1 MENAYSK
8 IGKLL
13 KEWRES
19 QGFSLY
25 KIAKEGSGKARYDY
39 LKRLENGEGVNAI
52 TMTCYLDFCYE
63 HGFNVLEKLYSQNQL
78 QRLTDIEKTIEKV
91 VIEAPIKEKK
101 TAFEE
106 STESKNEVPEEEYE
120 EPSESEQAE
129 WDYGLAQM
137 KFDKGELLDED
148 DQIAF
153 IHHHQCPRCGS
164 ELIEKS
170 GQYGPY
176 IGCVKFHDRVNKCEY
191 TASGT
196 FESFVISKRFKD
208 GVTPTPPKENV
219 ADSSLMEE

>member
-1 MENAYSK
+1 MENVYQK

-63 HGFNVLEKLYSQNQL
+63 HGFNVLEKLYNQNQL
-78 QRLTDIEKTIEKV
+78 QPLTEAEKTTEKI
-91 VIEAPIKEKK
+91 VIEALVEEEKP
-101 TAFEE
+101 ALEE
-106 STESKNEVPEEEYE
+106 PTESENEASEEEYG

-129 WDYGLAQM
+129 WDYGNAQM
-137 KFDKGELLDED
+137 KYNRGDLLDEE

-153 IHHHQCPRCGS
+153 IRHSVCPRCGS

-176 IGCVKFHDRVNKCEY
+176 IGCVKFHDRVNKCNY

-196 FESFVISKRFKD
+196 FESFTVSNKFKN
-208 GVTPTPPKENV
+208 GVTPTPPKEEV
-219 ADSSLMEE
+219 ADSSSMEE

>member
-1 MENAYSK
+1 MKNVYQK

-13 KEWRES
+13 KEWRKS

-63 HGFNVLEKLYSQNQL
+63 HGFNVLEKLYNQNQL
-78 QRLTDIEKTIEKV
+78 QLLTDIEKTTEKI
-91 VIEAPIKEKK
+91 VIEATAEEEKP
-101 TAFEE
+101 AVEE
-106 STESKNEVPEEEYE
+106 PTESGNEAPEEEYG

-137 KFDKGELLDED
+137 KYGKGELLDEI

-153 IHHHQCPRCGS
+153 IRHQRCPRCGS

>member
-1 MENAYSK
+1 MENVYQK

-63 HGFNVLEKLYSQNQL
+63 HGFNVLEKLYNQNQL
-78 QRLTDIEKTIEKV
+78 QPLTEAEKTTEKI
-91 VIEAPIKEKK
+91 VIEALI
-101 TAFEE
+101 EE
-106 STESKNEVPEEEYE
+106 DKPALEEPTESENEASEEEYG

-129 WDYGLAQM
+129 WDYGNAQM
-137 KFDKGELLDED
+137 KYNRGDLLDEE

-153 IHHHQCPRCGS
+153 IRHRVCPRCGS

-176 IGCVKFHDRVNKCEY
+176 IGCVKFHDRVNKCNY

-196 FESFVISKRFKD
+196 FESFTVSNKFKN
-208 GVTPTPPKENV
+208 GVTPTPPKEEV
-219 ADSSLMEE
+219 ADSSSMEE

>member
-1 MENAYSK
+1 MENVYQK

-13 KEWRES
+13 KEWREN

-25 KIAKEGSGKARYDY
+25 KVAKEGSGKARYDY

-63 HGFNVLEKLYSQNQL
+63 HGFNVLEKLYNQKQL
-78 QRLTDIEKTIEKV
+78 QPLTEAEKTTEKV
-91 VIEAPIKEKK
+91 VIEAPVEEEKSDL
-101 TAFEE
+101 EE
-106 STESKNEVPEEEYE
+106 PTESENEASEEEYG

-129 WDYGLAQM
+129 WDYGLAQI
-137 KFDKGELLDED
+137 KYGKGELLDEA

-153 IHHHQCPRCGS
+153 IRHQQCPRCGS

-176 IGCVKFHDRVNKCEY
+176 IGCVKFHDRVNKCSY

-196 FESFVISKRFKD
+196 FESFTVSNKFKN
-208 GVTPTPPKENV
+208 GVTPTPPKEEV
-219 ADSSLMEE
+219 ADSSSMEE

>member
-1 MENAYSK
+1 MKNVYQK

-63 HGFNVLEKLYSQNQL
+63 HGFNVLEKLYNQNQL
-78 QRLTDIEKTIEKV
+78 QPLTGVEKTTEKV
-91 VIEAPIKEKK
+91 VIEAPVEEKK
-101 TAFEE
+101 PALEE
-106 STESKNEVPEEEYE
+106 PTESENEASEEEYE

-129 WDYGLAQM
+129 WDYSHAQI
-137 KFDKGELLDED
+137 KYGNGELLDEA

-153 IHHHQCPRCGS
+153 IRHQQCPRCGS

-176 IGCVKFHDRVNKCEY
+176 IGCIKFHDRVNKCSY

-196 FESFVISKRFKD
+196 FESFTVSNKFKN
-208 GVTPTPPKENV
+208 GVTPTPPTEKV
-219 ADSSLMEE
+219 ADSSSMEE

>member
-1 MENAYSK
+1 MENVYQK

-25 KIAKEGSGKARYDY
+25 KVAKEGSGKARYDY
-39 LKRLENGEGVNAI
+39 LKRFENGEGVNAS

-63 HGFNVLEKLYSQNQL
+63 HGFRV
-78 QRLTDIEKTIEKV
+78 
-91 VIEAPIKEKK
+91 
-101 TAFEE
+101 FEE
-106 STESKNEVPEEEYE
+106 LYNQIQVQPNTVVEDEQICEAKEESVEEVPTHPEEEETIFDE
-120 EPSESEQAE
+120 EENISSEEEEYRYAE
-129 WDYGLAQM
+129 IS
-137 KFDKGELLDED
+137 FDNKEKMNEC

-153 IHHHQCPRCGS
+153 IRHHRCPRCGS

-176 IGCVKFHDRVNKCEY
+176 IGCAKFFDRINKCDY

-196 FESFVISKRFKD
+196 FASFTLSNKFKN
-208 GVTPTPPKENV
+208 GVTPTTQKEEV
-219 ADSSLMEE
+219 ADSSPMEG